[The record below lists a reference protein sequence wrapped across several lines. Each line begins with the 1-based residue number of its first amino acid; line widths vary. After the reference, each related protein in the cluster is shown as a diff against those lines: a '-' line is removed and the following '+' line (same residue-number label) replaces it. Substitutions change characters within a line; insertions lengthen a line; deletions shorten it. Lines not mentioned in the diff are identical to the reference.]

1 MAQDL
6 GTGYIL
12 IQPSTKGL
20 GKAIEDPLASAVQ
33 SASKSGGK
41 TILSRIGGAF
51 TSVGKIGLAAI
62 GTIGG
67 GLAALTAKGGFDRAL
82 NIERAQTRLKALGHD
97 TQSVDAIMD
106 DALNSVK
113 GTAFGLGDA
122 ASAAATLVA
131 SGIQSGTQ
139 LQTVLGTVGDA
150 AQIAGFGFKDMGVIF
165 SQVAAKGKLQGDE
178 MLQLMQAGI
187 PVLQYLADHYG
198 ITTAAAQ
205 EMVSAGKV
213 SFADFEAAMREHIGG
228 AAQSAGESF
237 DGMVGNVKAAL
248 SRLGEGFATPLIN
261 EATKL
266 GGHVIPLIDQV
277 AGSVEGL
284 ADTFAGR
291 LSEAAD
297 SLAGILDGLNHDL
310 EDGSLTMGDLAEQAG
325 LLAGG
330 MTVLAG
336 VGGNVDGILSMFDQI
351 GKAGDDGIR
360 NLAAGLKKGSDDIG
374 KSFDAIRTKI
384 DSAKGYLTPSLREA
398 MAIDGDPFANAI
410 NRIKQGGD
418 QLASATDGIFK
429 TIRTKITP
437 GMANLA
443 FKWENSGLYTGLTAA
458 ADGIKI
464 KAGQLGDAI
473 TKGLGTAAGK
483 INTSPLGTAITA
495 IGNKTKPLFNKT
507 IREAMTL
514 DGDPFASALS
524 KIGAKTSGFTNAIT
538 GKISNMA
545 TPFKTAFGNIFGGL
559 GDAIGSPLQNAIN
572 GAGNKLQTGL
582 NAIGGL
588 VAKFFAP
595 GNFMKFLGIGALAA
609 ALVAGVGMINSQMGG
624 QLSAVINSA
633 FVSLPDILSKAETWI
648 QASLP
653 QFVSS
658 GAYIIEMVL
667 QGVTGALPSLVSAG
681 ALLIDTIVTSLASHL
696 PVIMPMAVNLVTTL
710 VTSIIAA
717 APQLMSAGL
726 TLLGGLLQG
735 IVSSLPTLAAAIPQI
750 ITAIITALS
759 TGLPHLM
766 EQGVQMV
773 LNLVNGVVSTIPQ
786 LAAQVPT
793 IINTMVSGLTSN
805 LPQIVEQGVQMIIS
819 LANGLMDALPQLLAQ
834 VPAIIANLVSTL
846 ASNLPQI
853 LQAGVQI
860 IVSLAGGLVQA
871 VPQLIGKIPSIIS
884 QITQS
889 FTSVDWGSVG
899 MNIIKGIGS
908 GIASAAGSL
917 VDAAVNAAKSAI
929 DTVKGWLGIHSP
941 STRFRDEVGRMIGE
955 GMAIGIRRET
965 STVSKAGSE
974 LARASMP
981 ASIPLPG
988 FDESALRASVQ
999 ETATRYLPVL
1009 NTAATASG
1017 YAPTAQGESIVTVNI
1032 DAQGTDPDVLYA
1044 MFETRT
1050 RAAID
1055 KWGI

>member
-12 IQPSTKGL
+12 IQPTTKGL

-41 TILSRIGGAF
+41 TILSKVGGAF
-51 TSVGKIGLAAI
+51 KSVGKVGLAAI

-82 NIERAQTRLKALGHD
+82 NIERAQTKLKALGHD

-122 ASAAATLVA
+122 ASVAATLVA
-131 SGIQSGTQ
+131 SGIKQGGQ
-139 LQTVLGTVGDA
+139 LETVLGTVGDA
-150 AQIAGFGFKDMGVIF
+150 AQIAGVGFKDMGVIF

-187 PVLQYLADHYG
+187 PVLQYLADHYKV
-198 ITTAAAQ
+198 TTAEAQ

-277 AGSVEGL
+277 AGSAEGL

-297 SLAGILDGLNHDL
+297 WLASVLDGLNRDL

-336 VGGNVDGILSMFDQI
+336 VGGNVDGILSVFDVL
-351 GKAGDDGIR
+351 GSATTKVKDVPKAFESLKGPVSSAGSLFSDLAGRWGNAMGLIDANLGGIF
-360 NLAAGLKKGSDDIG
+360 GIMS
-374 KSFDAIRTKI
+374 
-384 DSAKGYLTPSLREA
+384 
-398 MAIDGDPFANAI
+398 
-410 NRIKQGGD
+410 NRIKGGMSD
-418 QLASATDGIFK
+418 AGGTLVGLFDSKIYVPASQKLSKLGDVIGAPFK
-429 TIRTKITP
+429 S
-437 GMANLA
+437 MAGKVSVWLSPVTSSFSTA
-443 FKWENSGLYTGLTAA
+443 FNGFGT
-458 ADGIKI
+458 
-464 KAGQLGDAI
+464 QLG
-473 TKGLGTAAGK
+473 G
-483 INTSPLGTAITA
+483 
-495 IGNKTKPLFNKT
+495 
-507 IREAMTL
+507 AMQ
-514 DGDPFASALS
+514 GALS
-524 KIGAKTSGFTNAIT
+524 TV
-538 GKISNMA
+538 
-545 TPFKTAFGNIFGGL
+545 
-559 GDAIGSPLQNAIN
+559 GS
-572 GAGNKLQTGL
+572 
-582 NAIGGL
+582 
-588 VAKFFAP
+588 VVSRFFNPAS
-595 GNFMKFLGIGALAA
+595 FMKFVGIGAIVA
-609 ALVAGVGMINSQMGG
+609 ALVAGLGMLDQSMQG
-624 QLSAVINSA
+624 QLSAMIEQMAVKGPEIITRIGEGITTA
-633 FVSLPDILSKAETWI
+633 LPGLIA
-648 QASLP
+648 
-653 QFVSS
+653 S
-658 GAYIIEMVL
+658 GAQIVVGLANALTANLPALLTVGGQILNGLM
-667 QGVTGALPSLVSAG
+667 QGLAAALPT
-681 ALLIDTIVTSLASHL
+681 LIPAAATLI
-696 PVIMPMAVNLVTTL
+696 TTL
-710 VTSIIAA
+710 LNGIVA
-717 APQLMSAGL
+717 QLPL
-726 TLLGGLLQG
+726 LLQG
-735 IVSSLPTLAAAIPQI
+735 GLQLLQGLIQGIVAALPTLIAAVPMIIQTLTTNLTAALPQI
-750 ITAIITALS
+750 MQTGMQILQSII
-759 TGLPHLM
+759 
-766 EQGVQMV
+766 Q
-773 LNLVNGVVSTIPQ
+773 GVVSTIPQ

-793 IINTMVSGLTSN
+793 IVNTMVSGLTAN

-834 VPAIIANLVSTL
+834 VPVIIANLVSTL
-846 ASNLPQI
+846 AANLPQI

-955 GMAIGIRRET
+955 GMAIGIRKET
-965 STVSKAGSE
+965 GTVSKAGSE
-974 LARASMP
+974 LATASMP

-988 FDESALRASVQ
+988 FDESALRQSVRRAVLPMTLALSGGMAVASNGGVTYNITIDGRGIESNQ
-999 ETATRYLPVL
+999 RIRELLALLVEET
-1009 NTAATASG
+1009 
-1017 YAPTAQGESIVTVNI
+1017 
-1032 DAQGTDPDVLYA
+1032 
-1044 MFETRT
+1044 TRT
-1050 RAAID
+1050 VRAKA
-1055 KWGI
+1055 